1 MSDYS
6 QIQRMIRIL
15 QILTNRRNVT
25 TKEIRSILGDSTS
38 LRTIQRDL
46 IALSGAGVPLVNDKI
61 SANEN
66 IWSLM
71 PHFRPFIPI
80 PLETNEI
87 LALQMLKA
95 NLTIFK
101 DTAIEKDSEK
111 LIEKIEQIVPS
122 GVFLE
127 DEKLPFSDIFE
138 NFSVAQFDYSAHNET
153 IASLITAITEEKRC
167 LVWYHSDKKSTFYI
181 EPEKLIA
188 YNGGLYAIVYLRNL
202 DDFIFLAIQRIEKLR
217 ILDDT
222 FPDDHPFDQT
232 EFMKN
237 RFGLFSGEPV
247 EIKLKF
253 DKRIAIHI
261 EGKHWHPSQQMK
273 RYKNGDL
280 AMTLKTGITPELV
293 SWILG
298 WHQFVTILKPQTLID
313 EVRKNLA
320 KTLEKY

>member
-1 MSDYS
+1 
-6 QIQRMIRIL
+6 MIRIL

-25 TKEIRSILGDSTS
+25 TKEIRSLLGDSIS

-46 IALSGAGVPLVNDKI
+46 LTLSGAGVPLVNDKI

-71 PHFRPFIPI
+71 PHFRNFIPI

-101 DTAIEKDSEK
+101 DTAIEKDAEK
-111 LIEKIEQIVPS
+111 LTEKIEQIVPKE
-122 GVFLE
+122 VFLE
-127 DEKLPFSDIFE
+127 SENLPFSDIFE
-138 NFSVAQFDYSAHNET
+138 NFSAAQFDYSAHNET
-153 IASLITAITEEKRC
+153 ITNLITAITEKRRC

-188 YNGGLYAIVYLRNL
+188 YNGGLYAIVFLRRPQ
-202 DDFIFLAIQRIEKLR
+202 DFIFLAIQRIEKLK
-217 ILDDT
+217 ILDDV
-222 FPDDHPFDQT
+222 FPDDHPFDQK

-253 DKRIAIHI
+253 DKQIAIHI

-298 WHQFVTILKPQTLID
+298 WHKFVKIIKPQELID
-313 EVRKNLA
+313 EVLENLE
-320 KTLEKY
+320 KTLGRY

>member
-1 MSDYS
+1 
-6 QIQRMIRIL
+6 MIRIL

-25 TKEIRSILGDSTS
+25 TKEIRSLLGDSIS

-46 IALSGAGVPLVNDKI
+46 LTLSGAGVPLVNDKI

-71 PHFRPFIPI
+71 PHFRNFIPI

-101 DTAIEKDSEK
+101 DTAIEKDAEK
-111 LIEKIEQIVPS
+111 LTEKIEQIVPKE
-122 GVFLE
+122 VFLE
-127 DEKLPFSDIFE
+127 SENLPFSDIFE
-138 NFSVAQFDYSAHNET
+138 NFSAAQFDYSAHNET
-153 IASLITAITEEKRC
+153 ITNLITAITEKRRC

-188 YNGGLYAIVYLRNL
+188 YNGGLYAIVFLRRPE
-202 DDFIFLAIQRIEKLR
+202 DFIFLAIQRIEKLK
-217 ILDDT
+217 ILDDV
-222 FPDDHPFDQT
+222 FPDDHPFDQK

-253 DKRIAIHI
+253 DKQIAIHI

-298 WHQFVTILKPQTLID
+298 WHKFVKIIKPQELID
-313 EVRKNLA
+313 EVLENLE
-320 KTLEKY
+320 KTLGKY

>member
-1 MSDYS
+1 
-6 QIQRMIRIL
+6 MIRIL

-25 TKEIRSILGDSTS
+25 TKEIRSLLGDSIS

-46 IALSGAGVPLVNDKI
+46 LTLSGAGVPLVNDKI

-71 PHFRPFIPI
+71 PHFRNFIPI

-101 DTAIEKDSEK
+101 DTAIEKDAEK
-111 LIEKIEQIVPS
+111 LVEKIEQIVPS
-122 GVFLE
+122 NVFLE
-127 DEKLPFSDIFE
+127 SENLPFPDIFE
-138 NFSVAQFDYSAHNET
+138 NFSAAQFDYSAHNET
-153 IASLITAITEEKRC
+153 IANLIQAITERKRC

-188 YNGGLYAIVYLRNL
+188 YNGGLYAIVFLRRPE
-202 DDFIFLAIQRIEKLR
+202 DFIFLAIQRIEKLK
-217 ILDDT
+217 ILDDV
-222 FPDDHPFDQT
+222 FPDDHPFDQK

-253 DKRIAIHI
+253 DKQIAIHI

-298 WHQFVTILKPQTLID
+298 WHKFVKIIKPQELID
-313 EVRKNLA
+313 EVLENLE
-320 KTLEKY
+320 KTLGKY